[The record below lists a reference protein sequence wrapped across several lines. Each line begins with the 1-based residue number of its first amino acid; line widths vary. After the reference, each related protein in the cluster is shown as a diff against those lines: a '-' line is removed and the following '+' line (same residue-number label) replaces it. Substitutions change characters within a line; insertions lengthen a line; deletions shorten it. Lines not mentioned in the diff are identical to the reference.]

1 MRIKIKL
8 FGPLQQHLPPHANGR
23 TAELDLPGGV
33 TVDDLAVRLGIEEEP
48 AVVCVND
55 QETHRARRLH
65 EGDVVAFFPP
75 LAGG

>member
-1 MRIKIKL
+1 MRVTVKL
-8 FGPLQQHLPPHANGR
+8 FGPLRQRLPVGSRNAALEVADG
-23 TAELDLPGGV
+23 T

-55 QETHRARRLH
+55 QETHRSRRLH
-65 EGDVVAFFPP
+65 EGDVVTFFPP

>member
-1 MRIKIKL
+1 MRIKVKL
-8 FGPLQQHLPPHANGR
+8 FGPLKQHLPPSANGVI
-23 TAELDLPGGV
+23 ADIDLPGGA